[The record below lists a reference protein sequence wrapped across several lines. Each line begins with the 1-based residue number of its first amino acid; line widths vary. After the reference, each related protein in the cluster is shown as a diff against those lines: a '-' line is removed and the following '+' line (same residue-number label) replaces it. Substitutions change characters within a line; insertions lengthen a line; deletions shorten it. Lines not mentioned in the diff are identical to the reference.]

1 MGLLKHLMF
10 DDISSWTYGFYIG
23 GEATFNAPAR
33 RGETVTVPG
42 RNGTL
47 FLDDGTYENITVEY
61 KAFLAARTEEE
72 FQQRLSQFRAALMSK
87 RGYLRLSDTY
97 HPEEFRLARYKSG
110 LEIEPKQYNRVGGFK
125 LEFDC
130 KPQRYLKVGDL
141 PVTFTDSYEFYANL
155 KNPTLFPAGPLLM
168 IYGYGD
174 LLINDK
180 AISVEDR
187 TIGQIIFLG
196 TARSDAALSL
206 FSPFTHTTF
215 IAGDIAETALTWQTT
230 FPVSNAVQGTISV
243 DPGDATLDDGLI
255 ITAIEISGE
264 NVTIGLQWPYATFE
278 AGVASTVTKN
288 AIIVVGYTNYT
299 TQQPAQLTVTIS
311 ETIDFLTNGV
321 EMAAVS
327 VSGALKTE
335 ETKIISTGTVNSSL
349 STLGN
354 PLYIDCESGEA
365 YKYEDGEKINVNSGV
380 WLGEDLPRLEPGNNS
395 IQQGEDMT
403 RVDIVPRWWTL

>member
-1 MGLLKHLMF
+1 MGLLNHLMF
-10 DDISSWTYGFYIG
+10 DDISSWTYGFYIDG
-23 GEATFNAPAR
+23 AATFNAPAR

-61 KAFLAARTEEE
+61 NAFLAAKSEEE

-97 HPEEFRLARYKSG
+97 HPEEFRLAMYKSG
-110 LEIEPKQYNRVGGFK
+110 LEIDTKMYNRVGGFK

-130 KPQRYLKVGDL
+130 KPQRYLKVGEL
-141 PVTFTDSYEFYANL
+141 PVTFTDSYEFYANI

-180 AISVEDR
+180 SISVEDG
-187 TIGQIIFLG
+187 TIGRMTFMG
-196 TARSDAALSL
+196 MARDETSLALYN
-206 FSPFTHTTF
+206 PFTHITF
-215 IAGDIAETALTWQTT
+215 VAGDPAETGFIWQPT
-230 FPVSNAVQGTISV
+230 FSVSNAVAGTIAV
-243 DPGDATLDDGLI
+243 DPEDATLDEGLI
-255 ITAIEISGE
+255 ITGIEISGDD
-264 NVTIGLQWPYATFE
+264 VTVKVEWPDADFE
-278 AGVASTVTKN
+278 AGVEETVTME
-288 AIIVVGYTNYT
+288 ATIVIDYTNFT
-299 TQQPAQLTVTIS
+299 TELPDQLTVTIS
-311 ETIDFLTNGV
+311 ETIDFLTDGV

-327 VSGALKTE
+327 VTGALKIAE
-335 ETKIISTGTVNSSL
+335 KKFIDPGIVYSSMSSL
-349 STLGN
+349 GH

-380 WLGEDLPRLEPGNNS
+380 WLGEDLPRLEPGDNS